1 MRSLGGT
8 LQRLCRFFSLRM
20 IASAA
25 VLSLYVRLFLLL
37 GCLVVSLSPFHS
49 PPLPLSLS
57 LSLFLF
63 LLFLASLYFL
73 YLTQSLPAPNL
84 SFNSSPSMSRM
95 RPMPGYASSTIQT

>member
-57 LSLFLF
+57 VSLSSLSCFSLF
-63 LLFLASLYFL
+63 
-73 YLTQSLPAPNL
+73 SLPDAVP
-84 SFNSSPSMSRM
+84 PS
-95 RPMPGYASSTIQT
+95 A

>member
-57 LSLFLF
+57 LFLF

>member
-8 LQRLCRFFSLRM
+8 LQRLWRFFSLRM

-57 LSLFLF
+57 LFLF

-95 RPMPGYASSTIQT
+95 RPMPGCASSTIQT